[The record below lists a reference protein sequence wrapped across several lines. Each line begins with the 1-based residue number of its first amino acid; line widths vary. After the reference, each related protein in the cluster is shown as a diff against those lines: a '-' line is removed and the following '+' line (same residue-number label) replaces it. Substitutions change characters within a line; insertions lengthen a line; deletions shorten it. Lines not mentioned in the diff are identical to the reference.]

1 MEYFLFILFK
11 FLICF
16 SSLMILLSRNPI
28 HSILYFILVFFNGS
42 GLLLLLGAEFLALV
56 YVVVYVGAIAV
67 LFLFIVMMLNV
78 RVIEETET
86 QLKYLPVSLL
96 FGFFLSY
103 EFLGYIIDVKNF
115 IKVYSVFDIASNNV
129 DITNIEQIGIL
140 VFTVYYNVFL
150 ICSLILLL
158 AMIGSIVLTL
168 YHNKEIKRQEI
179 YKQVLIDFKQTL
191 KYKV

>member
-1 MEYFLFILFK
+1 MEYFLFFLFK
-11 FLICF
+11 CLICF
-16 SSLMILLSRNPI
+16 SSIMILLSRNPI

-78 RVIEETET
+78 KIIEETET
-86 QLKYLPVSLL
+86 QIKYLPVSLL
-96 FGFFLSY
+96 LGFFFSY
-103 EFLGYIIDVKNF
+103 EFLGYMIDITNF
-115 IKVYSVFDIASNNV
+115 IKIYSIFDVVSSKV
-129 DITNIEQIGIL
+129 DVTNIEQIGIL

-158 AMIGSIVLTL
+158 AMVGSIILTL
-168 YHNKEIKRQEI
+168 YHNRDIKRQFI
-179 YKQVLIDFKQTL
+179 YKQVLIDFKETL